1 MPESKQYR
9 IATYSIEGQDLRK
22 TPSKWTMDQDKIRNI
37 LQLGFSQI
45 NYTLTNYAEHVESIS
60 HDLVRLYLKNTR
72 LTAKGVW
79 H

>member
-1 MPESKQYR
+1 
-9 IATYSIEGQDLRK
+9 
-22 TPSKWTMDQDKIRNI
+22 MDQDKIRNI

-72 LTAKGVW
+72 LTAKSVW
-79 H
+79 HQVRTILF